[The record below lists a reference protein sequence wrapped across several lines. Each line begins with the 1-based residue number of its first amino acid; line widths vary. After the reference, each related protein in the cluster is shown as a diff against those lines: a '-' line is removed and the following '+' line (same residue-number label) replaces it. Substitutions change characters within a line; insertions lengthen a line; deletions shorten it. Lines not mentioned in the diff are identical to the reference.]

1 MPEILK
7 INMQPV
13 WEQIDDLRS
22 RCEACLLGHGIHPD
36 VAQAVAMVTSE
47 LGENAA
53 KYGDFEEAETRGPS
67 GPERTTID
75 VKVAL
80 TPARITVEVRNPVSP
95 EQSEQLGL
103 LDRTIQWIRGFQD
116 PFQAYLER
124 MREVSGQSLS
134 SSESRLGL
142 VRIAY
147 EGQSALDF
155 FVGDDNILVVSATY
169 SR

>member
-1 MPEILK
+1 LAEILK
-7 INMQPV
+7 ISMQPV
-13 WEQIDDLRS
+13 WERIDELRQ
-22 RCEACLLGHGIHPD
+22 RCESFLLAQGIEPD

-53 KYGDFEEAETRGPS
+53 KYGHFAQVPQM
-67 GPERTTID
+67 D
-75 VKVAL
+75 VKVAV

-95 EQSEQLGL
+95 EQGEELGL

-155 FVGDDNILVVSATY
+155 FVGDDHMLVVSATY

>member
-1 MPEILK
+1 MEEPLK
-7 INMQPV
+7 IRMQPV
-13 WEQIDDLRS
+13 WEQIDELRS
-22 RCEACLLGHGIHPD
+22 RCEAFLLGQGIHPD
-36 VAQAVAMVTSE
+36 IAQAVAMVTSE

-53 KYGDFEEAETRGPS
+53 KYGHYETIK
-67 GPERTTID
+67 ELD
-75 VKVAL
+75 VKVAVTL
-80 TPARITVEVRNPVSP
+80 ARITVEVRNPVAP
-95 EQSEQLGL
+95 EQAEQLGL
-103 LDRTIQWIRGFQD
+103 HDRTVQWIRGFQD

>member
-7 INMQPV
+7 VTMPPV
-13 WEQIDDLRS
+13 WEQIDELRS
-22 RCEACLLGHGIHPD
+22 RCESFLLGHGVHPD

-53 KYGDFEEAETRGPS
+53 KYGTYQGAETM
-67 GPERTTID
+67 D
-75 VKVAL
+75 VKVSL

-95 EQSEQLGL
+95 DQAEQLGL

-124 MREVSGQSLS
+124 MREVSGQSLA